1 MLRILDLLEEAPGG
15 VLSAETL
22 QQARGFTH
30 STFYRYLKTLTDAGL
45 VAPVNRGFL
54 LGPG

>member
-1 MLRILDLLEEAPGG
+1 MLRILDLQEEAPGS

-30 STFYRYLKTLTDAGL
+30 STFYRYLKILTDAGL

-54 LGPG
+54 LGLG